1 LGFAGMAGGEG
12 GDEEVAE
19 GTNHWVG
26 MTFNGGC
33 RGVVTRFLGGS
44 EREWTLPVEG
54 LCQDGGWI

>member
-12 GDEEVAE
+12 WDEEVVE

-33 RGVVTRFLGGS
+33 RGVVTRILGGS
-44 EREWTLPVEG
+44 ERVWTLPVKG
-54 LCQDGGWI
+54 L